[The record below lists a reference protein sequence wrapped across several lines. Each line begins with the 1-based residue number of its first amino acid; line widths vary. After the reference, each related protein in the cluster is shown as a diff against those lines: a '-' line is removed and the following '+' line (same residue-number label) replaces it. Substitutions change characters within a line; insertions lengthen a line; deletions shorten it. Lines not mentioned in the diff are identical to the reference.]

1 MMWKCRSRDGL
12 CFSGTNLGGTKK
24 KKNLQSF
31 GAAAVSASLLASLSV
46 YKSLFHLVFL
56 CIICCS
62 KLTGCPKKNPQ
73 KTPTSSCGA
82 SSVNSVFLLTNQFLP
97 KGYQHQATTTKTG
110 VCRISTFTLDMDF
123 LPLNKP
129 VQLSHGL
136 ILKQ

>member
-1 MMWKCRSRDGL
+1 MWKCRSRDGL

-31 GAAAVSASLLASLSV
+31 GGAAVSASLLASF
-46 YKSLFHLVFL
+46 KSLFHLVFL

-62 KLTGCPKKNPQ
+62 ELTGC
-73 KTPTSSCGA
+73 
-82 SSVNSVFLLTNQFLP
+82 SVLLWSVFSHFSLSPRQSVSS
-97 KGYQHQATTTKTG
+97 KGHQYQATTTKTG

-123 LPLNKP
+123 LPSYEP

-136 ILKQ
+136 ILKQQWS